1 MMFLIG
7 LLISLLVGYIG
18 FLIFGALDMMF
29 GATGILIGILI
40 LAYGLIWYII
50 KLSKRLGQTERQIE
64 NLRDGQEEL
73 RKMLQATQGSDVD
86 LPDEGGS
93 GR

>member
-1 MMFLIG
+1 MFLIG

-29 GATGILIGILI
+29 GATGVLIGILI

-64 NLRDGQEEL
+64 NLRDEQEEL

-86 LPDEGGS
+86 LPDEGGG

>member
-1 MMFLIG
+1 MFLIG

-40 LAYGLIWYII
+40 LAYGLIGYII

-64 NLRDGQEEL
+64 NLRDEQEEL
-73 RKMLQATQGSDVD
+73 RKMLQATQVSDAY

>member
-1 MMFLIG
+1 MFLIG

-40 LAYGLIWYII
+40 LAYGLLWYII

-64 NLRDGQEEL
+64 NLRDEQEEL

-86 LPDEGGS
+86 LPYEGGS

>member
-1 MMFLIG
+1 MFLIG

-40 LAYGLIWYII
+40 LAYGLLWYII

-64 NLRDGQEEL
+64 NLRDEQEEL

-86 LPDEGGS
+86 LS
-93 GR
+93 LIHI

>member
-1 MMFLIG
+1 MFLIG

-40 LAYGLIWYII
+40 LAY
-50 KLSKRLGQTERQIE
+50 
-64 NLRDGQEEL
+64 
-73 RKMLQATQGSDVD
+73 
-86 LPDEGGS
+86 
-93 GR
+93 

>member
-1 MMFLIG
+1 MFLIG

-29 GATGILIGILI
+29 GATGVLIGILI

-64 NLRDGQEEL
+64 NLRDEQEEL
-73 RKMLQATQGSDVD
+73 RKMLQSTQGSDAD

>member
-1 MMFLIG
+1 MFLIG

-29 GATGILIGILI
+29 GATGVLIGILI

-50 KLSKRLGQTERQIE
+50 KLAKRLGQTERQIE
-64 NLRDGQEEL
+64 NLRDEQEEL

-86 LPDEGGS
+86 LS
-93 GR
+93 LIHI

>member
-1 MMFLIG
+1 MFLIG

-40 LAYGLIWYII
+40 LAYGLL
-50 KLSKRLGQTERQIE
+50 LSLIHI
-64 NLRDGQEEL
+64 
-73 RKMLQATQGSDVD
+73 
-86 LPDEGGS
+86 
-93 GR
+93 

>member
-29 GATGILIGILI
+29 GATGVLIGILI

-64 NLRDGQEEL
+64 NLRDEQEEL
-73 RKMLQATQGSDVD
+73 RKMLQSTQGSDAD

>member
-29 GATGILIGILI
+29 GATGVLIGILI

-64 NLRDGQEEL
+64 NLRDEQEEL
-73 RKMLQATQGSDVD
+73 RKMLQATQGPDVD

>member
-50 KLSKRLGQTERQIE
+50 KLSKRLGQTER
-64 NLRDGQEEL
+64 
-73 RKMLQATQGSDVD
+73 
-86 LPDEGGS
+86 
-93 GR
+93 

>member
-1 MMFLIG
+1 MFLIG

-29 GATGILIGILI
+29 GATGILLGILI
-40 LAYGLIWYII
+40 LAYGLLWYII

-64 NLRDGQEEL
+64 NLRDEQEEL

-86 LPDEGGS
+86 LPGEGGS

>member
-1 MMFLIG
+1 MFLIG

-29 GATGILIGILI
+29 GATGVLIGILI

-50 KLSKRLGQTERQIE
+50 KFSKRLGQTERQIE
-64 NLRDGQEEL
+64 NLRDEQEEL
-73 RKMLQATQGSDVD
+73 RKMLQATQGSDAD
-86 LPDEGGS
+86 LPDEGCS

>member
-29 GATGILIGILI
+29 GATGVLIGILI

-64 NLRDGQEEL
+64 NLRDEQEEL
-73 RKMLQATQGSDVD
+73 RKMLQATQGSDAD
-86 LPDEGGS
+86 LPDEGCS

>member
-1 MMFLIG
+1 MFLIG

-29 GATGILIGILI
+29 GATGVLIGILI

-64 NLRDGQEEL
+64 NLRDEQEEL
-73 RKMLQATQGSDVD
+73 RKMLQATQGSGVD

>member
-1 MMFLIG
+1 MFLIG

-29 GATGILIGILI
+29 GATGVLIGILI
-40 LAYGLIWYII
+40 LVYGLLWYII

-64 NLRDGQEEL
+64 NLRDEQEEL

-86 LPDEGGS
+86 LPDEGGC

>member
-64 NLRDGQEEL
+64 NLRDEQEEL
-73 RKMLQATQGSDVD
+73 RKMLQATQGADAD

>member
-29 GATGILIGILI
+29 GATGVLIGILI

-64 NLRDGQEEL
+64 NLRDEQEEL
-73 RKMLQATQGSDVD
+73 RKMLQATQGSDAG

>member
-29 GATGILIGILI
+29 GATGVLIGILI

-64 NLRDGQEEL
+64 NLRDEQEEL
-73 RKMLQATQGSDVD
+73 RKMLQAIQGSDVD

>member
-29 GATGILIGILI
+29 GATGVLIGILI

-64 NLRDGQEEL
+64 NLRDEQEEL

-86 LPDEGGS
+86 LPDEGCS

>member
-7 LLISLLVGYIG
+7 LLISLRVGYIG

-29 GATGILIGILI
+29 GATGVLIGILI

-64 NLRDGQEEL
+64 NLRDEQEEL

-86 LPDEGGS
+86 LPDEGGR

>member
-1 MMFLIG
+1 MFLIG

-29 GATGILIGILI
+29 GATGVLIGILI

-64 NLRDGQEEL
+64 NLRDEQEEL
-73 RKMLQATQGSDVD
+73 RKMLPAPPVSYGD
-86 LPDEGGS
+86 LPDAGVGG
-93 GR
+93 R